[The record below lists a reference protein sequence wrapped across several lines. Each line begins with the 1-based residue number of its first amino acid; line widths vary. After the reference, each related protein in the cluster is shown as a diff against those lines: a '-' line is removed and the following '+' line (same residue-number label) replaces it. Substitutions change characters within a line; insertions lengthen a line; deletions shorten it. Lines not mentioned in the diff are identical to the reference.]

1 MFSCGCSLR
10 STQCAALIALA
21 TAAGIVRMDSARAEI
36 SPAADAY
43 KPTTVDVR
51 MEHRI
56 EPSRYQVALQV
67 LAPWL
72 RVFGI
77 SIQTRASASPVLVI
91 AALAGNESAAEQ
103 GSHYF
108 GPPAA
113 KPAPSIAVDT
123 EIDRPNVFAWVAPA
137 PTARHHAIPFAVGPP
152 VAETRSS
159 NLRVIGTAVPGDPIA
174 RRMSV
179 SSIAVSFVSISD
191 ALIGCAKSP
200 GLRLAGSSFLPSSAL
215 RGEPATASSV
225 AFSFTRSGAAL
236 ARASVNA
243 GLFRSLHSA

>member
-1 MFSCGCSLR
+1 MVPCGCSLR

-21 TAAGIVRMDSARAEI
+21 TAAGIVRLDSARAAI

-43 KPTTVDVR
+43 KPTTVDAR

-77 SIQTRASASPVLVI
+77 SIQTSASASPALVV
-91 AALAGNESAAEQ
+91 AALASSQTAADHE
-103 GSHYF
+103 SHYF
-108 GPPAA
+108 GPPATG
-113 KPAPSIAVDT
+113 PVPSVAVDS
-123 EIDRPNVFAWVAPA
+123 EIDRSNVFAWVAPA

-152 VAETRSS
+152 ATETHSS
-159 NLRVIGTAVPGDPIA
+159 DLRVIGTAVPGDLIA
-174 RRMSV
+174 RWMSV

-191 ALIGCAKSP
+191 APVVCAKSP
-200 GLRLAGSSFLPSSAL
+200 SHSLAGSNFPLSSAL
-215 RGEPATASSV
+215 RGEPVPASSLALSFSRSRA
-225 AFSFTRSGAAL
+225 AFAY
-236 ARASVNA
+236 ASA
-243 GLFRSLHSA
+243 GTALFRSLHSS